1 MQLLRPLMFPV
12 TVLLMLYASGV
23 LAQDGKCVL
32 SGGSLAFG
40 PYNPGFTNHLD
51 ATGTVTLQCSGTVRG
66 QLGMSVGNGAGA
78 SYASGRVMT
87 GGTSGSLRYNLFVDA
102 ARTQVL
108 GDGTGGSTHM
118 NLTIRGTLTQAFWG
132 RIPAGQST
140 VTTGFYSDTLIATI
154 SY

>member
-32 SGGSLAFG
+32 SGG
-40 PYNPGFTNHLD
+40 
-51 ATGTVTLQCSGTVRG
+51 
-66 QLGMSVGNGAGA
+66 
-78 SYASGRVMT
+78 
-87 GGTSGSLRYNLFVDA
+87 SGSLRYNLFVDA

-140 VTTGFYSDTLIATI
+140 VATGFYSDTLIATI